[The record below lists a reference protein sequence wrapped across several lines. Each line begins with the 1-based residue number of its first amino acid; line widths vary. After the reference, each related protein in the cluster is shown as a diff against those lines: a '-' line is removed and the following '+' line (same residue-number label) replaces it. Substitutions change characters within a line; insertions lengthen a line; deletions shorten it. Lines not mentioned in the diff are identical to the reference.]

1 MEKVKVDRINELA
14 RIAKM
19 RPLTEEE
26 KAEQSALRSE
36 YMAEVRAQLRGTK
49 PEQK

>member
-14 RIAKM
+14 RLSKS

-26 KAEQSALRSE
+26 KAEQSALRAE
-36 YMAEVRAQLRGTK
+36 YMAEVRAQLRK
-49 PEQK
+49 K

>member
-14 RIAKM
+14 RLSKS

-36 YMAEVRAQLRGTK
+36 YMAEVRASLRGTK

>member
-14 RIAKM
+14 RLAKT

-26 KAEQSALRSE
+26 KAEQSELRAE
-36 YMAEVRAQLRGTK
+36 YMSEVRAILHGTK